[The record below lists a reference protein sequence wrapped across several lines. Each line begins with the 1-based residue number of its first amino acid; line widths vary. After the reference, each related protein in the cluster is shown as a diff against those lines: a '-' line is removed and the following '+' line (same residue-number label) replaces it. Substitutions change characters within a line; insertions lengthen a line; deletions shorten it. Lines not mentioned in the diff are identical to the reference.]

1 MSKDANDIT
10 RDEGIE
16 ALLEKLKTTKRENIG
31 TPKHTNGKSRPTL
44 VHDADAEDKPV
55 QVHSVTDDEME
66 EGLPPEFSEIGLAE
80 EFIELFKDQL
90 RYVESWHKWLVW
102 DGARWKI

>member
-1 MSKDANDIT
+1 MTKDANDIH

-16 ALLEKLKTTKRENIG
+16 ALREQLKTTKRENIG

-55 QVHSVTDDEME
+55 QVHGITDDEME
-66 EGLPPEFSEIGLAE
+66 VPPEFSEIGLAE
-80 EFIELFKDQL
+80 EFIEKFKDQL
-90 RYVESWHKWLVW
+90 RYVELCTNGLSGTVPA
-102 DGARWKI
+102 GR